1 MSNTLS
7 LPPELVYLP
16 LGEEA
21 IPLLKRGFIPLLP
34 ATASGLP
41 WLLPPP
47 AQAAPLRIAA
57 EDYLTHMHAE
67 YERLPDNLRSLI
79 SRDDFLRQAESKR
92 ADIEAALVA
101 QRKAR
106 AEEDIG
112 KPEDWLLQ
120 RFFSDPYC
128 PLAWQQTGGFHGIW
142 LGVDPQQWPD
152 AQFQPVSYQTSRAL
166 RLPDSLCCDPAGQAP
181 LAEQRLI
188 CARESVDKSIQVGQQ
203 RQWLLR
209 LPPKALRVVLLGAQI
224 PRRFEQ
230 GLLQFWQ
237 QDFRYQRI
245 PLAQMRFNSRD
256 LSWEYQLRPL
266 TRAENP

>member
-1 MSNTLS
+1 MSNAVR

-47 AQAAPLRIAA
+47 AQAAQVRISA
-57 EDYLTHMHAE
+57 EDYLSHMHAE
-67 YERLPDNLRSLI
+67 YERLPENLRSLI

-128 PLAWQQTGGFHGIW
+128 PLAWSYGAGFSGIW
-142 LGVDPQQWPD
+142 LGIDPQYWPD
-152 AQFQPVSYQTSRAL
+152 TLFRPVSYQLQRAP
-166 RLPDSLCCDPAGQAP
+166 RLPDSLCCDPPHQAI

-209 LPPKALRVVLLGAQI
+209 LPPKALRMVLLGAQI

-245 PLAQMRFNSRD
+245 PLAQMRFNNRD
-256 LSWEYQLRPL
+256 LNWEYQLRPL

>member
-1 MSNTLS
+1 MGKVVH
-7 LPPELVYLP
+7 LPSELVYLP

-34 ATASGLP
+34 AAASGLP

-47 AQAAPLRIAA
+47 AQAALQRISAA
-57 EDYLTHMHAE
+57 DYYAHMHAE
-67 YERLPDNLRSLI
+67 YGRLPDNLRSLI
-79 SRDDFLRQAESKR
+79 SQEDFLRQAEGKR

-106 AEEDIG
+106 AEEDSG

-128 PLAWQQTGGFHGIW
+128 PLAWHHGAGFGGIW
-142 LGVDPQQWPD
+142 LGIDPEQWPD
-152 AQFQPVSYQTSRAL
+152 AIFHPVSYQIQRAP
-166 RLPDSLCCDPAGQAP
+166 RLPDSLYCDPPNHSP

-188 CARESVDKSIQVGQQ
+188 CAVTTVDKSVQVGNQ
-203 RQWLLR
+203 RQGLLR
-209 LPPKALRVVLLGAQI
+209 LPPKALRVLLLGALI
-224 PRRFEQ
+224 SRRFEQ
-230 GLLQFWQ
+230 NLLQFWR

-245 PLAQMRFNSRD
+245 PLAQMQFSNRE
-256 LSWEYQLRPL
+256 LGWEYQLRPL
-266 TRAENP
+266 TSAEKP